1 MASTLIEKTANKLV
15 DAFINNKIIAPLPL
29 KFTKKLK
36 DAEKLRRLCESK
48 VDDEIIGFKA
58 AGTGIPVMK
67 KLKEKEPFYAS
78 IFKRNFLKSGKKV
91 KINKST
97 LGIELEVC
105 YLIKRNFFNSKGS
118 ISFTNITK
126 YISHIAPVIEVVGYR
141 QRKQG
146 ITSFGDLCSD
156 FGANVKFLIGKKIK
170 YKKMNIGNL
179 KTNIANKKIK
189 QSVNGNTNTVF
200 INPLN
205 SLKFVLNK
213 LKKDK
218 INLNKDFYVFTGST
232 VGVVPIQGKGIYTG
246 KIDKLGSVKAKII

>member
-1 MASTLIEKTANKLV
+1 MSKTILERTANKLV
-15 DAFINNKIIAPLPL
+15 DAFLNNKIIAPLPS

-118 ISFTNITK
+118 ISFTNIAK

-141 QRKQG
+141 QKKQG

-179 KTNIANKKIK
+179 KTNIANKQIK

-232 VGVVPIQGKGIYTG
+232 VGVVPIQGKGVYTG
-246 KIDKLGSVKAKII
+246 KIDKLGSVKATII